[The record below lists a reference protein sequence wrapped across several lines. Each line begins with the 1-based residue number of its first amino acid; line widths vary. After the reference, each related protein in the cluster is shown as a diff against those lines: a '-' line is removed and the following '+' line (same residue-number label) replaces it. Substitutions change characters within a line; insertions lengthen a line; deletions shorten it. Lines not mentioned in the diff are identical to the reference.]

1 MNPNDLL
8 NQIQSQLD
16 KTLSGA
22 GSITDEVNQL
32 VRVSVTKALS
42 GLDIVSR
49 EEFDAQQAVLKRS
62 REKIDL
68 LEKQLS
74 QIEELIKRKS
84 KLWLKLQYNFCKARL
99 ILNDYR

>member
-1 MNPNDLL
+1 
-8 NQIQSQLD
+8 
-16 KTLSGA
+16 
-22 GSITDEVNQL
+22 VNQL

-84 KLWLKLQYNFCKARL
+84 
-99 ILNDYR
+99 

>member
-22 GSITDEVNQL
+22 GSITDEVHQL

-49 EEFDAQQAVLKRS
+49 EEFDAQAAVLART
-62 REKIDL
+62 
-68 LEKQLS
+68 
-74 QIEELIKRKS
+74 RK
-84 KLWLKLQYNFCKARL
+84 KLQDLEEQVANLEIK
-99 ILNDYR
+99 IHE

>member
-42 GLDIVSR
+42 GLDTVSYTH
-49 EEFDAQQAVLKRS
+49 LT
-62 REKIDL
+62 L
-68 LEKQLS
+68 PTT
-74 QIEELIKRKS
+74 S
-84 KLWLKLQYNFCKARL
+84 KV
-99 ILNDYR
+99 

>member
-16 KTLSGA
+16 NTLSGA
-22 GSITDEVNQL
+22 GSITDEGNQL
-32 VRVSVTKALS
+32 VRGSVTKALS
-42 GLDIVSR
+42 GLDIVAR

-74 QIEELIKRKS
+74 QIEELIKGKS
-84 KLWLKLQYNFCKARL
+84 
-99 ILNDYR
+99 

>member
-22 GSITDEVNQL
+22 GSITEEVNQL
-32 VRVSVTKALS
+32 VSESVTKALS

-84 KLWLKLQYNFCKARL
+84 
-99 ILNDYR
+99 

>member
-1 MNPNDLL
+1 
-8 NQIQSQLD
+8 
-16 KTLSGA
+16 
-22 GSITDEVNQL
+22 
-32 VRVSVTKALS
+32 
-42 GLDIVSR
+42 VSR

-84 KLWLKLQYNFCKARL
+84 
-99 ILNDYR
+99 

>member
-32 VRVSVTKALS
+32 VRVSVTKVLS

-74 QIEELIKRKS
+74 QIEQLIKQKS
-84 KLWLKLQYNFCKARL
+84 
-99 ILNDYR
+99 

>member
-16 KTLSGA
+16 KTLAGA

-62 REKIDL
+62 REKIDF

-74 QIEELIKRKS
+74 QIEELIKGKS
-84 KLWLKLQYNFCKARL
+84 
-99 ILNDYR
+99 

>member
-1 MNPNDLL
+1 MNPSDLL

-16 KTLSGA
+16 KTLSGV
-22 GSITDEVNQL
+22 GSITDEVHQL
-32 VRVSVTKALS
+32 VRVSVNKTLS

-74 QIEELIKRKS
+74 QVEELIKGK
-84 KLWLKLQYNFCKARL
+84 N
-99 ILNDYR
+99 